1 MSDCSNIIRVG
12 IGAAQAL
19 CRKPGSNKVS
29 FFFPTAKIGAE
40 APESGGVELWI
51 LATGGERTVRFF
63 TSSKCWC
70 LLVHHWQEETQ
81 TMERPSLL
89 MHQERAHFFQWDGWV
104 IAFWGGKQAKQHPTV
119 HTVVAVALSFIT
131 RHCLLVQGFIFFPIF
146 CALSLF

>member
-1 MSDCSNIIRVG
+1 MSDCSSIIRVG

-70 LLVHHWQEETQ
+70 LLVHHWQEDTE

-104 IAFWGGKQAKQHPTV
+104 IAVWRGETSKATPHSSYCCCCCTSSQGTASWCRVLGFFQFS
-119 HTVVAVALSFIT
+119 L
-131 RHCLLVQGFIFFPIF
+131 LLVFF
-146 CALSLF
+146 

>member
-12 IGAAQAL
+12 TGAAQAF

-51 LATGGERTVRFF
+51 LATGGERTVRFL

-70 LLVHHWQEETQ
+70 LLVHHWQQETE

-89 MHQERAHFFQWDGWV
+89 MLQERAHFFPVGWV
-104 IAFWGGKQAKQHPTV
+104 SYCNLGGKPSKATPHSP
-119 HTVVAVALSFIT
+119 TVVAVALPFIT
-131 RHCLLVQGFIFFPIF
+131 RHCLLVQGFFFSF
-146 CALSLF
+146 LCS